1 MCTAR
6 GRRTCLPGPLL
17 DRAGPALHREKA
29 AGRQL
34 VHDDEASRGA
44 MNFEVEAGQCSRRGQ
59 RPEQADRVVVRPPA
73 HHGDAHGLLAV
84 IADGVSAGGRGGEAA
99 HLLAA
104 SLAADYAATPATWDT
119 TVALDRLIAAGNR
132 WLADHNRRRRGLGE
146 LPVDAGGGTGLTT
159 LTALVLR
166 GQTWTVAHV
175 GDCRAW
181 RLRGPV
187 CEPLTVDHRL
197 DHPDLRQG
205 LTRAIGLDDVVRV
218 DFLQG
223 ELAIGDAFLLTCDG
237 VHGVLPPARLARL
250 AQEGTAQE
258 AAQAIVAAALQA
270 GSRDNASAVVLRV
283 RGLAPAAL
291 RDAEQRSRELP
302 VPPVLRAGQAL
313 DGLQVRALVAD
324 NGVHRLYQVEDPAS
338 EPPRPLLLKTLH
350 ESRASDP
357 QERAMLAHE
366 AWLGGQLTQRDA
378 RGFVRT
384 VVRGEASAF
393 YLLQEWV
400 AGQTLEERL
409 AQQPP
414 LPVADTVEG
423 AIAVAEALGRLH
435 RLGVVHRDI
444 KPANLHRGA
453 DGRWRILDLGVAVSG
468 RESAQVRALHAGTP
482 SYINPEQWQGQAADA
497 GSDLY
502 ALGVTLY
509 QWLTGRLPYGDVEP
523 YQMGRFRRDPVP
535 PSRLRPDV
543 PIWLDHLVLKAVAR
557 EERQRF
563 ETAEEMVLALRRGA
577 SRPLAAPGATPLLRR
592 DPRFVWQLALA
603 VSVLFNLLL
612 VYWLLAL
619 PR

>member
-1 MCTAR
+1 
-6 GRRTCLPGPLL
+6 
-17 DRAGPALHREKA
+17 
-29 AGRQL
+29 
-34 VHDDEASRGA
+34 
-44 MNFEVEAGQCSRRGQ
+44 MNFEVEVGQCSERGP
-59 RPEQADRVVVRPPA
+59 RAEQGDRVVVVQPA
-73 HHGDAHGLLAV
+73 HQGDAHGLLALV
-84 IADGVSAGGRGGEAA
+84 ADGVSAGGRGAEAA
-99 HLLAA
+99 HLLAC

-146 LPVDAGGGTGLTT
+146 LPVEAGGGTGLTT

-181 RLRGPV
+181 RLRGEL

-205 LTRAIGLDDVVRV
+205 LTRAIGLDDVVRA

-237 VHGVLPPARLARL
+237 VHGVLPAARLARL
-250 AQEGTAQE
+250 AASGSAQD
-258 AAQAIVAAALQA
+258 AAAAIVAAALQA

-291 RDAEQRSRELP
+291 RDAEQRGRELP
-302 VPPVLRAGQAL
+302 VPPVLRPGQSI
-313 DGLQVRALVAD
+313 DGLRVLALVAD
-324 NGVHRLYQVEDPAS
+324 TGVHRLYRVEDPAGGGAT
-338 EPPRPLLLKTLH
+338 PPRELLLKTLH

-357 QERAMLAHE
+357 EERAMLAHE

-378 RGFVRT
+378 RGFAAT
-384 VVRGEASAF
+384 VARPGATAF

-400 AGQTLEERL
+400 PGQTLQERL
-409 AQQPP
+409 AQPP
-414 LPVADTVEG
+414 AMPVPDIVDG

-444 KPANLHRGA
+444 KPGNLHLGA

-509 QWLTGRLPYGDVEP
+509 QWITGRLPYGDVEP
-523 YQMGRFRRDPVP
+523 YQMGRFRRDPVA

-557 EERQRF
+557 EPRQRF
-563 ETAEEMVLALRRGA
+563 ETAEELVLALRRGA

-592 DPRFVWQLALA
+592 DPRFIWQLALG
-603 VSVLFNLLL
+603 VSLLVNLLL